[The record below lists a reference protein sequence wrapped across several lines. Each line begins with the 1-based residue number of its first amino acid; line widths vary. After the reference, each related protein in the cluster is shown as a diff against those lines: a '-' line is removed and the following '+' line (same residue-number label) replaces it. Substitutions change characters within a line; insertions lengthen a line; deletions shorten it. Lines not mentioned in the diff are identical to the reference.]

1 MNLKDAFRA
10 QNKLQAL
17 MDEAGYILQD
27 QGNTLKVSTTHL
39 RSKVMPEA
47 QDAVVE
53 ESAPSEYAEHIN
65 QVAAFPMAWRS
76 GRSSAPPSAPP
87 SPSCLWTWTARPA

>member
-10 QNKLQAL
+10 QNKLQSL

-27 QGNTLKVSTTHL
+27 QGNTLKVTTTHL

-47 QDAVVE
+47 QDAVTE
-53 ESAPSEYAEHIN
+53 DTAPSEYVEYIN
-65 QVAAFPMAWRS
+65 
-76 GRSSAPPSAPP
+76 
-87 SPSCLWTWTARPA
+87 